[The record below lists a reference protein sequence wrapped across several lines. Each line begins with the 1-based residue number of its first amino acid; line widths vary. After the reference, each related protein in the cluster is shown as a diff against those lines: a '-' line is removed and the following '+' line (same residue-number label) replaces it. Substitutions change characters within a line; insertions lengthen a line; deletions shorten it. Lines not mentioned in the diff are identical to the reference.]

1 LTTGTVTST
10 GNITG
15 NYFIGNG
22 SQLTGVT
29 ASTNIISNGTSN
41 VVIPTL
47 NGNTSIYTAGQE
59 TVEVSPGELTV
70 YGVFS
75 NPKTISSNVVIGP
88 NINSMLIGPIAVDPA
103 NNIFVPTGSTLNII

>member
-1 LTTGTVTST
+1 VVIATAN
-10 GNITG
+10 GNINLYT
-15 NYFIGNG
+15 NG
-22 SQLTGVT
+22 QD
-29 ASTNIISNGTSN
+29 
-41 VVIPTL
+41 
-47 NGNTSIYTAGQE
+47 

-88 NINSMLIGPIAVDPA
+88 NINSMLIGPIEVDPG